1 MGLFAPPVR
10 DFEGRKSLRSLAD
23 ALEKLRELDGLSDQ
37 ETVEIKT
44 YPLELFDG
52 RRTGCVSVV
61 RPRRADNSTF
71 IVLMPSSGEFT
82 ALTTLGERVTY
93 TIDVL
98 DGATSDADGN
108 VELANG
114 QFLHSV
120 VLKPVPFYE
129 FSETDDKI
137 VRLALKF
144 LQAEN
149 QCYRPIEP
157 DLLPGIELL
166 NYALVARIRIERL
179 KPVQHYVLK
188 LLPQLSPSAV
198 SSALKRAGIR
208 LPRSSIALDPNTI
221 TP

>member
-1 MGLFAPPVR
+1 
-10 DFEGRKSLRSLAD
+10 
-23 ALEKLRELDGLSDQ
+23 
-37 ETVEIKT
+37 
-44 YPLELFDG
+44 
-52 RRTGCVSVV
+52 
-61 RPRRADNSTF
+61 
-71 IVLMPSSGEFT
+71 MPSSGEFT

-108 VELANG
+108 LELANG
-114 QFLHSV
+114 QFLHGV

-149 QCYRPIEP
+149 PIEP
-157 DLLPGIELL
+157 DLLPGIERLD
-166 NYALVARIRIERL
+166 YALVARIRIEHL

-188 LLPQLSPSAV
+188 RMPQLSPSAV

-208 LPRSSIALDPNTI
+208 LPRSSL
-221 TP
+221 